1 MTAKTASSN
10 SLIELYSGIQTDLDQ
25 VELRLAELNSSG
37 NPLIDEINAYLF
49 VRGGKRIRPAL
60 LTLCARLHGDGGPET
75 VFWSALVEI
84 IHTASLIHD
93 DIIDKTDLRRGRET
107 VHARWGANIT
117 VLLGDHLYIH
127 AINQALQTR
136 RWEIIEALAEAS
148 GAMIEGELLE
158 CAVSGD
164 PGLDE
169 DRYFEI
175 LSKKTA
181 SLFSAACRIGGML
194 GGADAS
200 SIQCLAEFGRKIGLA
215 FQIIDDLLDFTGQTA
230 DLGKPVLTD
239 LREGRITLPLIYT
252 LRRLSESNRTDLLAR
267 IESRNLDLEAIPRI
281 QADVLASGAIPE
293 TLLKAKALIL
303 EAKALLTAIPPS
315 PALQSLS
322 RLTDFILER
331 SV

>member
-1 MTAKTASSN
+1 MTSKTASLN
-10 SLIELYSGIQTDLDQ
+10 SLSELYSEIQADLDR
-25 VELRLAELNSSG
+25 VELRLAELNRSD

-49 VRGGKRIRPAL
+49 VRGGKRLRPAL
-60 LTLCARLHGDGGPET
+60 LTLCARLHGDSGPDT
-75 VFWSALVEI
+75 VFWSALIEI

-93 DIIDKTDLRRGRET
+93 DIIDNTDLRRGRET

-127 AINQALQTR
+127 AINQALRTR
-136 RWEIIEALAEAS
+136 RWEIIETLADAS

-164 PGLDE
+164 TGLGE

-200 SIQCLAEFGRKIGLA
+200 AVDRLAEFGRKIGLA
-215 FQIIDDLLDFTGQTA
+215 FQIIDDLLDFNGRTS

-239 LREGRITLPLIYT
+239 LREGRVTLPLIYT
-252 LRRLSESNRTDLLAR
+252 LRRLPEPDRADLRAR
-267 IESRNLDLEAIPRI
+267 IEARNRDPEAILQIQAAVLASEAIPE
-281 QADVLASGAIPE
+281 VLR
-293 TLLKAKALIL
+293 KAEDLIA
-303 EAKALLTAIPPS
+303 EAKALLAEIPRS
-315 PALQSLS
+315 SAVLSLD
-322 RLTDFILER
+322 RLADFILER

>member
-1 MTAKTASSN
+1 MTSKTASLN
-10 SLIELYSGIQTDLDQ
+10 SLSELYSEIQADLDR
-25 VELRLAELNSSG
+25 VELRLAELNRSD

-49 VRGGKRIRPAL
+49 VRGGKRLRPAL
-60 LTLCARLHGDGGPET
+60 LTLCARLHGDSGPDT
-75 VFWSALVEI
+75 VFWSALIEI

-93 DIIDKTDLRRGRET
+93 DIIDNTDLRRGRET

-127 AINQALQTR
+127 AINQALRTR
-136 RWEIIEALAEAS
+136 RWEIIEALADAS

-164 PGLDE
+164 TGLGE

-200 SIQCLAEFGRKIGLA
+200 AVDRLAEFGRKIGLA
-215 FQIIDDLLDFTGQTA
+215 FQIIDDLLDFNGRTS

-239 LREGRITLPLIYT
+239 LREGRVTLPLIYT
-252 LRRLSESNRTDLLAR
+252 LRRLPEPDRADLRAR
-267 IESRNLDLEAIPRI
+267 IEARNRDPEAILQIQAAVLASEAIPE
-281 QADVLASGAIPE
+281 VLR
-293 TLLKAKALIL
+293 KAEDLIA
-303 EAKALLTAIPPS
+303 EAKALLAEIPRS
-315 PALQSLS
+315 SAVLSLD
-322 RLTDFILER
+322 RLADFILER

>member
-1 MTAKTASSN
+1 MTTKTATSN
-10 SLIELYSGIQTDLDQ
+10 SLIELYSGIQADLDR
-25 VELRLAELNSSG
+25 VELQLAELNRSD

-49 VRGGKRIRPAL
+49 VRGGKRLRPAL
-60 LTLCARLHGDGGPET
+60 LTLCARLHGDGGPDT
-75 VFWSALVEI
+75 VFWSALIEI

-93 DIIDKTDLRRGRET
+93 DIIDNTDLRRGRET

-127 AINQALQTR
+127 AINQALRTR
-136 RWEIIEALAEAS
+136 RWEIIETLANAS
-148 GAMIEGELLE
+148 GAMIEGQLLE

-164 PGLDE
+164 TGLGE

-200 SIQCLAEFGRKIGLA
+200 AGDRLAEFGRKIGLA
-215 FQIIDDLLDFTGQTA
+215 FQIIDDLLDFNGRTA

-252 LRRLSESNRTDLLAR
+252 LRRLSESDRADLRAR
-267 IESRNLDLEAIPRI
+267 IESRNRDPEAILQIQAAVLSSEAIPEAL
-281 QADVLASGAIPE
+281 Q
-293 TLLKAKALIL
+293 KAEDLIA
-303 EAKALLTAIPPS
+303 EAKALLAEIPLS
-315 PALQSLS
+315 PAVLSLT
-322 RLTDFILER
+322 RLADFILER

>member
-1 MTAKTASSN
+1 MTAKTAATK
-10 SLIELYSGIQTDLDQ
+10 SLRELYSGIQADLDR
-25 VELRLAELNSSG
+25 VEIQLAELNRSS

-60 LTLCARLHGDGGPET
+60 LTLCARLHGNGGPDT

-93 DIIDKTDLRRGRET
+93 DIIDNTDLRRGRET

-127 AINQALQTR
+127 AINQALRTR
-136 RWEIIEALAEAS
+136 RWEIIETLAEAS

-158 CAVSGD
+158 CAVNGD
-164 PGLDE
+164 AGLGE

-200 SIQCLAEFGRKIGLA
+200 AVERLAEFGRNIGLA
-215 FQIIDDLLDFTGQTA
+215 FQVIDDLLDFTGQTA
-230 DLGKPVLTD
+230 DLGKPILTD

-252 LRRLSESNRTDLLAR
+252 LRRLSEPGRADLLAR
-267 IESRNLDLEAIPRI
+267 IESRKRDPEAIPRV
-281 QADVLASGAIPE
+281 QAAVLASGAIPE
-293 TLLKAKALIL
+293 ASLKAKDLIAR
-303 EAKALLTAIPPS
+303 AKDILAAIPPS
-315 PALQSLS
+315 PAVLSLA
-322 RLTDFILER
+322 RLADFILER

>member
-1 MTAKTASSN
+1 MTSKTTSLN
-10 SLIELYSGIQTDLDQ
+10 SLSELYSEIQADLDR
-25 VELRLAELNSSG
+25 VEIRLAELNRSD
-37 NPLIDEINAYLF
+37 NPLIEEINAYLF
-49 VRGGKRIRPAL
+49 VRGGKRLRPAL
-60 LTLCARLHGDGGPET
+60 LTLCARLHGDGGPDT
-75 VFWSALVEI
+75 VFWSALIEI

-93 DIIDKTDLRRGRET
+93 DIIDNADLRRGRET

-127 AINQALQTR
+127 AINQALRTR
-136 RWEIIEALAEAS
+136 RWEIIETLANAS

-164 PGLDE
+164 TGLGE

-194 GGADAS
+194 GGANAS
-200 SIQCLAEFGRKIGLA
+200 VVDRLAEFGRKIGLA
-215 FQIIDDLLDFTGQTA
+215 FQVIDDVLDFNGRA
-230 DLGKPVLTD
+230 SDLGKPVLAD

-252 LRRLSESNRTDLLAR
+252 LRRLPESDRADLRAR
-267 IESRNLDLEAIPRI
+267 IDARNRDPEAILQIQAAVFTSEAIPE
-281 QADVLASGAIPE
+281 VLR
-293 TLLKAKALIL
+293 KAEELIA
-303 EAKALLTAIPPS
+303 EAKALLAEIPRS
-315 PALQSLS
+315 PAVLSLA
-322 RLTDFILER
+322 RLADFILER